1 MPKMLAVQIDNL
13 WKKYSDIEALK
24 GVSLQVRKGE
34 IFGLLGPNG
43 AGKSTLMS
51 CLLGLVEPD
60 KGTIKLLGRDVN
72 DGVKRKIGFCP
83 QDILLYNRLTGRENI
98 WFFST
103 LYHVSQKDFAIQL
116 QRLIKLLDMKDF
128 IDRRVESL
136 SGGMKRR
143 INLAASLIHNPELLI
158 LDEPTVGLDPEA
170 RREFWSFIRLIK
182 KEGKT
187 VLLSTHYMDE
197 AEELCDR
204 VAIIDKGEIKA
215 VGSPQELVERYGGLK
230 YLVIHVPTIYI
241 DVAINKLAHLGVKL
255 EAGQLVK
262 RTEVPEKDLRE
273 IMKFAQSEKI
283 PIRRIEIKNP
293 DLEDVFLNIAGR
305 RLQGNE

>member
-13 WKKYSDIEALK
+13 WKKYGDIEALK

>member
-1 MPKMLAVQIDNL
+1 MPEMLAVQIDNL
-13 WKKYSDIEALK
+13 WKKYGDIEALK

-204 VAIIDKGEIKA
+204 IAIIDKGEIKA

>member
-13 WKKYSDIEALK
+13 WKKYGDIEALK

-72 DGVKRKIGFCP
+72 DGVKRKIGFSP

>member
-13 WKKYSDIEALK
+13 WKKYGDIEALK

-72 DGVKRKIGFCP
+72 DGVKRKIGFSP
-83 QDILLYNRLTGRENI
+83 QDILLYKRLTGRENI

>member
-1 MPKMLAVQIDNL
+1 MPEMLAVQIDNL
-13 WKKYSDIEALK
+13 WKKYGDIEALK

>member
-13 WKKYSDIEALK
+13 WKKYGDIEALK

-241 DVAINKLAHLGVKL
+241 DVAINKLAHLRVKL